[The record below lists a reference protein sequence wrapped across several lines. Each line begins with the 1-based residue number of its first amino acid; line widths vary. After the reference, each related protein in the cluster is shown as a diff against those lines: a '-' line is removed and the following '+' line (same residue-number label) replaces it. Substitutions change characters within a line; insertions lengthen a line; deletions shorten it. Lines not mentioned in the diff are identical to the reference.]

1 MYLNKYFDF
10 YLVAIILYLA
20 YETLVTCLCSHLAK
34 QVTLVITIPS
44 TTVVFFTL
52 ESKRFNCTHSFP
64 LKYHLFST
72 SFKITQCSWTTLWT
86 GILFYSFLAIVF
98 SIAYLCHLLQSQSS
112 SFHIHRVIKQDR
124 HTYITPHK
132 GYK

>member
-20 YETLVTCLCSHLAK
+20 YETLVTYLCSHLAK

-52 ESKRFNCTHSFP
+52 ESRSFNCTRSFP
-64 LKYHLFST
+64 LKYHLFGT
-72 SFKITQCSWTTLWT
+72 SFKITPCHQEWTALWDRDFFQCEASAALCNCLSLPFSAVSFVKFSHSPCYQT
-86 GILFYSFLAIVF
+86 G
-98 SIAYLCHLLQSQSS
+98 Q
-112 SFHIHRVIKQDR
+112 
-124 HTYITPHK
+124 TYIHHST
-132 GYK
+132 